1 MVFLT
6 KSPTYDIYER
16 LSRYPK
22 YESFMRD
29 YKTFISPYH
38 CKEHPEKY
46 FEHLVTSIGFQ
57 TKHCEIRDQL
67 FVYDN
72 IHQLRSELV
81 RDNFQVPL
89 AIMEISLQMCCG
101 RSTHFS
107 SECLIVSKM
116 SSSTII
122 SSWPSPSPNAAL
134 TMRVQKFSRPI
145 S

>member
-6 KSPTYDIYER
+6 KSPTYDIYKL

-22 YESFMRD
+22 YENFMRD

-67 FVYDN
+67 FVYEN
-72 IHQLRSELV
+72 IHQLRSELL
-81 RDNFQVPL
+81 RDNFPVPL
-89 AIMEISLQMCCG
+89 AIMEISLQTWCG

-107 SECLIVSKM
+107 SGCRRVSK
-116 SSSTII
+116 II
-122 SSWPSPSPNAAL
+122 SLTTTSSWPSPSPSAAL
-134 TMRVQKFSRPI
+134 TIRVQKFSQPI